1 MGVCQTRIPCSQEI
15 KSKIESQTIIN
26 NYINKDISENQNQN
40 NNIIDDQKVS
50 NEEIKIAIPSRAFS
64 STKISSRNILNKKLN
79 EDDSVKDNRNL
90 KIKSLN
96 MTTTKTPSTQQ
107 NNNTRHNDSNENN
120 IIYNIKK
127 INKIEINN
135 FGIDNLNKN
144 LNDIKILEKK
154 NNMRCNSQG
163 VLNCLISNDK
173 KDKIKNENNSNIKV
187 LHNIDNNV
195 DKIENNNRK
204 NENKNFSYENL
215 QIEDIISEEKIHT
228 KNNHEVVFR
237 GNLLFIDKIGETK
250 NQMIYCVLSR
260 IRLKLYKDINYF
272 LRMKKP
278 LYIIDLHLINNIHI
292 SKDDSLGLYF
302 SLLDKYIFSSKNK
315 DQLFKWIVVLNY
327 FSSKLRK

>member
-154 NNMRCNSQG
+154 NNRRCNSQG
-163 VLNCLISNDK
+163 VLNYLISNDK